1 MGHLLYCIGAVRF
14 YYEVRFPYTGF
25 GWSAFF
31 QSPRASSSGAGN
43 ILLLWGDGSALS
55 LSRGSI
61 SLFCLPYSF
70 YLGDDTPL
78 CTGGVVAA
86 HFFSDKRQT
95 EGFFCF
101 GPYGATPSD
110 ASPNSLLIR
119 DVPGNDSG
127 AFTSVL

>member
-1 MGHLLYCIGAVRF
+1 MGHLLFRIGAVRF
-14 YYEVRFPYTGF
+14 NHEVRLSYNSL
-25 GWSAFF
+25 GWCAFF
-31 QSPRASSSGAGN
+31 QSPRATSGGAGE
-43 ILLLWGDGSALS
+43 ILLLWGDGPALS

-70 YLGDDTPL
+70 YLGDDTSF
-78 CTGGVVAA
+78 CTSSVAA
-86 HFFSDKRQT
+86 AHLLSDKRRA
-95 EGFFCF
+95 ESLFCF
-101 GPYGATPSD
+101 GPHGATSSD